1 MATSITI
8 PYKPRYP
15 MTDIHKEL
23 ETHRFNVL
31 VAHRRMGKS
40 VGNINH
46 MIKMSLKNT
55 LWQPRYAFIAP
66 YRNQAK
72 LIIWEYLKHYV
83 KGIPGT
89 KINEAE
95 LYVEYLGRRIYLFGA
110 DNPDA
115 IRGAYWDGTVL
126 DEYAQI
132 KPEVWGEIIMPALSD
147 RRGWAVFSGT
157 PKGQNHFYDVTNT
170 AQKLMNEKDPNW
182 WCGIYRADETGVIAD
197 DELKLLR
204 NSVAENQYRQEFLC
218 DFTASA
224 DNVLITIDLVTDA
237 AKRVKLPEDITL
249 SPKVLGVDVARY
261 GGDKSVIF
269 RRQGLQTFN
278 PRIFDKIDN
287 MTFAGCVAHEIEDFK
302 PDAVFIDAGRG
313 EGVIDRLRQLG
324 YIVTEVNFG
333 GTALNH
339 GHYENRRSEMWDNM
353 RIWLESG
360 GAIPD
365 MSDLKSDLVTPMY
378 TLNKRDKF
386 QLESKDDIKKRL
398 GRSPDLADALA
409 LTFAMPVAS
418 SSGGYGPRNNG
429 LKFSTADYNPIDS
442 LRNNGNRNFSNT
454 DCNLFGKRR

>member
-1 MATSITI
+1 MATTITI
-8 PYKPRYP
+8 PYKPRFP

-55 LWQPRYAFIAP
+55 LWQPRYAFVAP

-95 LYVEYLGRRIYLFGA
+95 LYVEYLGRRVYLFGA
-110 DNPDA
+110 DNPDS
-115 IRGAYWDGTVL
+115 IRGAYWDGVVL

-147 RRGWAVFSGT
+147 RKGWAVFSGT
-157 PKGQNHFYDVTNT
+157 PKGQNHFLEVKNT
-170 AQKLMNEKDPNW
+170 AERLMNEGDSNW
-182 WCGIYRADETGVIAD
+182 WVGVYRADETGVIPD

-204 NSVAENQYRQEFLC
+204 SSISDNQYGQEFLC
-218 DFTASA
+218 DFNASN
-224 DNVLITIDLVTDA
+224 DNTLITINLVTDA
-237 AKRVKLPEDITL
+237 AKRVKLPEDIML
-249 SPKVLGVDVARY
+249 SPKVLGVDVARM

-269 RRQGLQTFN
+269 RRQGLQAFT
-278 PRIFDKIDN
+278 PRVFDKIDN
-287 MTFAGCVAHEIEDFK
+287 MTLAGCVAHEIGDFK

-313 EGVIDRLRQLG
+313 EGVIDRLRQLN
-324 YIVTEVNFG
+324 YVVTEVNAG
-333 GTALNH
+333 GTALNAA
-339 GHYENRRSEMWDNM
+339 HYENRRAEMWDNL

-365 MSDLKSDLVTPMY
+365 IPELKAELSTPMY
-378 TLNKRDKF
+378 SLNKRDKF
-386 QLESKDDIKKRL
+386 QLESKDDIKSRL
-398 GRSPDLADALA
+398 RHSTDYADALA
-409 LTFAMPVAS
+409 LTFSMPVAGGG
-418 SSGGYGPRNNG
+418 GGYGPHNNS
-429 LKFSTADYNPIDS
+429 LKFAAADYNPI
-442 LRNNGNRNFSNT
+442 NGMGNQNHKHFANSEF
-454 DCNLFGKRR
+454 NLFSKRR

>member
-1 MATSITI
+1 MARTITI
-8 PYKPRYP
+8 PYKPRFP

-23 ETHRFNVL
+23 ESHRFNVL

-40 VGNINH
+40 VGLINH
-46 MIKMSLKNT
+46 TIKMALKNQ

-72 LIIWEYLKHYV
+72 LIIWEYLKYY
-83 KGIPGT
+83 T
-89 KINEAE
+89 KDLPDMKPNEAE
-95 LYVEYLGRRIYLFGA
+95 LFVEFMGRRVYLFGA

-115 IRGAYWDGTVL
+115 IRGAYWDGVVL

-147 RRGWAVFSGT
+147 RKGWAVFSGT
-157 PKGQNHFYDVTNT
+157 PKGQNHFYEVVQSSQRAMSDGNT
-170 AQKLMNEKDPNW
+170 SW
-182 WCGIYRADETGVIAD
+182 WFGLYRADETKIID
-197 DELKLLR
+197 DEELTLLR
-204 NSVAENQYRQEFLC
+204 SSITENQYRQEFLC
-218 DFTASA
+218 DFSASA

-237 AKRVKLPEDITL
+237 AKRKRLPEDIL
-249 SPKVLGVDVARY
+249 LAPKVLGIDVARY
-261 GGDKSVIF
+261 GGDKSIIF
-269 RRQGLQTFN
+269 RRQGLQAFT
-278 PRIFDKIDN
+278 PRVFDKIDN
-287 MTFAGCVAHEIEDFK
+287 MTFAGCIAHDIQEFK

-324 YIVTEVNFG
+324 FDVTEVNFG

-339 GHYENRRSEMWDNM
+339 ARYENRRSEMWDNM

-365 MSDLKSDLVTPMY
+365 IPSLKSDLVAPMY

-398 GRSPDLADALA
+398 GHSPDEGDALA

-418 SSGGYGPRNNG
+418 SSDKGSYSKRLN
-429 LKFSTADYNPIDS
+429 FSASNYNPIGKNQDD
-442 LRNNGNRNFSNT
+442 RHFSNT
-454 DCNLFGKRR
+454 DYNLFGGRR